1 MNFSSLAY
9 ENFFELIS
17 NDPDILVITVTDRM
31 QRHFLENYL
40 KYLNNNKAIRSPFI
54 SFGLLKNKLWNYL
67 NLDLELDYKI
77 LNQHQQQYIWDG
89 LLSSHSICSQ
99 ILYPH
104 QFLKQLLQAWQ
115 YMAQWQGDFDFSD
128 WFLQKLVTDQ
138 IQVFID
144 LSNLFIKKCEQE
156 NWLSSSKVLSV
167 ILDCLK
173 NNKFN
178 KNILDAILAKKIY
191 WVGFEKTTPEVN
203 DFIQNLKD
211 KNYICEHIWPLNY
224 DISLNHKV
232 NAFECLDPEDEIYQI
247 LNWVMQNQSLYKNI
261 GVIIPNLSSRRDEL
275 ISSINNIKYKQD
287 IINNYEKNN
296 YSFPKYAITGGQK
309 LSEYPVIRDLLDL
322 LYIPI
327 SQDKDKFR
335 VLLSCAY
342 LKNSCDKFSDR
353 DKLEWELQQDISISN
368 NINIKLLINYW
379 DDFRLK
385 NNYQDD
391 DLLFSLL
398 EHKNWLSDVFWH
410 KNKLDVSQ
418 WLEKL
423 YKFLEILGWP
433 GDHVLSST
441 DHQVIAKFYDILQN
455 ISMYELV
462 ASSLSYSDFLKMLQ
476 EQISSCLFQPE
487 SVENPKVTFFELLEA
502 DAIAFD
508 ALWIAGINDDIW
520 PPKAKPNP
528 FIPIIYQKQIK
539 MPHSSSERELDFAL
553 HIWHRLLKQSPV
565 IMLSCV
571 ISDEK
576 GLDKSPSELIRAYGL
591 NKASF
596 CNSSEFI
603 FNKDY
608 YFIFNKYLAKK
619 LEHISNNNVLL
630 SDVIDINPD
639 ILSDHNIRELSHGA
653 DIIQHQIDCP
663 FKAFAR
669 YRLNI
674 KPFKE
679 PAEHLT
685 ASDRGQILHEILA
698 DFWSEIKNKNNLDNK
713 NLDKNKLDNII
724 IKYINKSLNKW
735 KIKYKNIL
743 FKGMLN
749 IELKRLYNLIIS
761 WLEVEQDR
769 PLFEVVG
776 IEKVIKGE
784 IAGMPIL
791 ARIDRLDNISGSNQK
806 IIVDYKTGVS
816 KTSSW
821 LGDRPNMMQMPLYA
835 LLHPN
840 TGAIVFALVNN
851 DNLTYQGVSDK
862 ELNISG
868 VKVVN
873 EKNLSRISYYLNKNN
888 LDKNWD
894 DLLNKWQNIAQDAV
908 LDFKNSKTNVDP
920 ANINQTCQYCEYKR
934 LCRI

>member
-1 MNFSSLAY
+1 MNFSKIAY

-17 NDPDILVITVTDRM
+17 DDPDILVITVTDRM
-31 QRHFLENYL
+31 QRHLLDNYVSYIYN
-40 KYLNNNKAIRSPFI
+40 KNNKKILKSPFL
-54 SFGLLKNKLWNYL
+54 SFGLLKTKLWDAVSIDSEINY
-67 NLDLELDYKI
+67 KV

-89 LLSSHSICSQ
+89 LLSNHEICSS

-115 YMAQWQGDFDFSD
+115 YMAQWQGDFEFSD
-128 WFLQKLVTDQ
+128 WFLQKLVTEQ

-144 LSNLFIKKCEQE
+144 LSNLFNKKCGQE
-156 NWLSSSKVLSV
+156 NWLSSSRVLSV
-167 ILDCLK
+167 ILDYLK
-173 NNKFN
+173 NNKNN
-178 KNILDAILAKKIY
+178 KKILNSILYKKIY
-191 WVGFEKTTPEVN
+191 WVGFEKTTPEIN
-203 DFIQNLKD
+203 DFIKNLINLD
-211 KNYICEHIWPLNY
+211 YICEHIWPLNTNY
-224 DISLNHKV
+224 NINNNLNYKIQ
-232 NAFECLDPEDEIYQI
+232 ALECIDPNDEINQM
-247 LNWVMQNQSLYKNI
+247 LNWVMQNESLHNNI

-275 ISSINNIKYKQD
+275 INAINNIKYKQN
-287 IINNYEKNN
+287 IINNFEKNN

-309 LSEYPVIRDLLDL
+309 LSEYPIIRDLLDL

-327 SQDKDKFR
+327 AQDKDKFR

-342 LKNSCDKFSDR
+342 LKNSSDKFSER
-353 DKLEWELQQDISISN
+353 DKLEWELQQNINISN
-368 NINIKLLINYW
+368 NINIKLFINYW

-385 NNYQDD
+385 YNYSDD
-391 DLLFSLL
+391 ELLISLQ
-398 EHKNWLSDVFWH
+398 EHKLWLSDIFWY
-410 KNKLDVSQ
+410 KNKLDVNQ

-423 YKFLEILGWP
+423 YKLFEILGWP
-433 GDHVLSST
+433 GDHVLSSR
-441 DHQVIAKFYDILQN
+441 DHQVVAKLYDILQN

-462 ASSLSYSDFLKMLQ
+462 ASCLSYSDFLRMLQ

-508 ALWIAGINDDIW
+508 TLWIAGVNDDIW

-528 FIPIIYQKQIK
+528 FIPIIYQKQMS

-565 IMLSCV
+565 IILSCV

-596 CNSSEFI
+596 CDNANFL
-603 FNKDY
+603 FNKNY
-608 YFIFNKYLAKK
+608 YFIFNNYLAKK
-619 LEHISNNNVLL
+619 LEIISNNKGLL
-630 SDVIDINPD
+630 SNLIDINPD
-639 ILSDHNIRELSHGA
+639 DLSDNNIRELSHGT

-674 KPFKE
+674 KPFRA
-679 PAEHLT
+679 PVEHLS

-698 DFWSEIKNKNNLDNK
+698 DFWSEIKNKNNLDNN
-713 NLDKNKLDNII
+713 NLDKNKLDQVVIKSI
-724 IKYINKSLNKW
+724 IKSINKSLNKW

-743 FKGMLN
+743 FEGMFN
-749 IELKRLYNLIIS
+749 IEHKRLYSLIVS
-761 WLEVEQDR
+761 WLEIEKDR

-784 IAGMPIL
+784 IAGLPIL

-821 LGDRPNMMQMPLYA
+821 FGDRPNMMQMPLYA

-840 TGAIVFALVNN
+840 TGAIVFA
-851 DNLTYQGVSDK
+851 
-862 ELNISG
+862 ISIIYF
-868 VKVVN
+868 
-873 EKNLSRISYYLNKNN
+873 S
-888 LDKNWD
+888 
-894 DLLNKWQNIAQDAV
+894 
-908 LDFKNSKTNVDP
+908 
-920 ANINQTCQYCEYKR
+920 
-934 LCRI
+934 